1 MTILLE
7 RADLDTEHIRELFE
21 HFRPVEVRRMFGGA
35 GIMAD
40 GITFAV
46 LFDSVIYLKTDA
58 ETLPDFEREG
68 SKPFVYPL
76 MKKPRTRT
84 APSSFWRLPERLYD
98 DPEELAVWAARSFA
112 IAQRKKTAGKSR
124 VKKAPAKL
132 DSKEEGGETAQIAS
146 VACAFVLGT
155 ALT

>member
-1 MTILLE
+1 M
-7 RADLDTEHIRELFE
+7 DTEHIRELFE

-40 GITFAV
+40 GVTFAI

-76 MKKPRTRT
+76 MKKPRTRK

-98 DPEELAVWAARSFA
+98 DPEALAVWAARSFA
-112 IAQRKKTAGKSR
+112 ISQRKKVAAKKVAGKSR
-124 VKKAPAKL
+124 AKKAPAVKPAR
-132 DSKEEGGETAQIAS
+132 KKRKTVRKAQ
-146 VACAFVLGT
+146 
-155 ALT
+155 

>member
-1 MTILLE
+1 M
-7 RADLDTEHIRELFE
+7 DTEHIRELFE

-40 GITFAV
+40 GVTFAI

-76 MKKPRTRT
+76 MKKPRTRK

-98 DPEELAVWAARSFA
+98 DPEALAVWAARSFA
-112 IAQRKKTAGKSR
+112 ISQRKKVAGKKVAGKSR
-124 VKKAPAKL
+124 AKKAPAVKPAR
-132 DSKEEGGETAQIAS
+132 KKRKTVRKAQ
-146 VACAFVLGT
+146 
-155 ALT
+155 